1 MIFSFDKNN
10 KRKLG
15 FFFRDCSPVRF
26 LKELCHVCKQKDFYS
41 RLKIVIMLR
50 KLEKKSIVCSDRVN
64 LFKERVFI
72 SVKQGFIDYS
82 QGPSATALYIHDLVV
97 NHSTWTNIN
106 IDEMKMWNAWFV
118 AFSVMASIRS
128 VECTQDMHIGHKSV
142 FPNFHRKAGA
152 SCS

>member
-1 MIFSFDKNN
+1 M
-10 KRKLG
+10 
-15 FFFRDCSPVRF
+15 
-26 LKELCHVCKQKDFYS
+26 Y
-41 RLKIVIMLR
+41 
-50 KLEKKSIVCSDRVN
+50 VCSDRVN

-128 VECTQDMHIGHKSV
+128 VECTQDMHIGHKGV
-142 FPNFHRKAGA
+142 FPISIKRQELAIRKEQPLTQNPSSLENQKSKRSLLYDLWNF
-152 SCS
+152 